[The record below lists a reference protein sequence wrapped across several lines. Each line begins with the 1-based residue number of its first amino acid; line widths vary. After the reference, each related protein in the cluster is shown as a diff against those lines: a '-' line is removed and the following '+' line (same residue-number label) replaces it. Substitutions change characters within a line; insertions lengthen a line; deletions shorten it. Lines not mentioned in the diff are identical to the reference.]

1 MNDPTGNF
9 SLYQTIGTSGAYNF
23 ESFTINNKYYLA
35 VANFRNAAT
44 YKLDSVIYQWNG
56 QQFVAFQHIG
66 TSGASSFTFFKTS
79 KDEEKLFLVVT
90 NHRNDNTH
98 SVNSVIYQWNN
109 NQFEIFQELE
119 TEGALES
126 TAFEINSEIFIAF
139 ANFYNSA
146 QKHSVQSTLFK
157 LSEQRFEKLQTFQT
171 YGARGVNSFNI
182 DGETFLAFA
191 NYVNSDSFIYKWD
204 GGKFVLFQSIPAGK
218 AIAWYPF
225 VMCGQTYLGM
235 ANFVFEGDSVVY
247 KFSGTKFIKYQEFRN
262 PGAFDIKS
270 FVYKSHTY
278 LVITNYRNKHKKFD
292 INSKVYKWTLI

>member
-1 MNDPTGNF
+1 MNDSTGNF
-9 SLYQTIGTSGAYNF
+9 SLYQTIATSRAYNF
-23 ESFTINNKYYLA
+23 ESFTINNKHYLA

-44 YKLDSVIYQWNG
+44 FKLDSVIYQWNG
-56 QQFVAFQHIG
+56 QQFVAFQHIK

-90 NHRNDNTH
+90 NYRNGNTH
-98 SVNSVIYQWNN
+98 NVNSAIYKWNN
-109 NQFEIFQELE
+109 NQFEIFQEFE

-139 ANFYNSA
+139 ANFN
-146 QKHSVQSTLFK
+146 SVQSTLFK
-157 LSEQRFEKLQTFQT
+157 LSEERFEKLQSFQT
-171 YGARGVNSFNI
+171 YAARGVNSFSI
-182 DGETFLAFA
+182 DGETYLAFA
-191 NYVNSDSFIYKWD
+191 IDIKSNSFIYKWD
-204 GGKFVLFQSIPAGK
+204 SGKFVLFQSIPAGK
-218 AIAWYPF
+218 AIALYPF
-225 VMCGQTYLGM
+225 VMCDQTYLGM

-247 KFSGTKFIKYQEFRN
+247 KFSGTQFIKYQEFRN

-292 INSKVYKWTLI
+292 INSMVYKWT